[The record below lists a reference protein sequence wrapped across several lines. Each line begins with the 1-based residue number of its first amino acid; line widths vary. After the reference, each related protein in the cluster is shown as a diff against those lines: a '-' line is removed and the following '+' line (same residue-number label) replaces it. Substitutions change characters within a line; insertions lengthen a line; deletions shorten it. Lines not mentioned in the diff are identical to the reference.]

1 MVNLKEGVTVEEAK
15 KLVSLILDENL
26 KCETA
31 YFAPKDVIDD
41 PSIYWL
47 YCWANNGGG
56 SRKARNVAR
65 KAWNDIF
72 DIPYEAFNEKV
83 FYKIALERREYKR

>member
-15 KLVSLILDENL
+15 KQISAILELNQ
-26 KCETA
+26 KCETE
-31 YFAPKDVIDD
+31 YFAPNNEIDD
-41 PSIYWL
+41 ASIYWL

-56 SRKARNVAR
+56 SKKASKVAR
-65 KAWNDIF
+65 EIWNDIF

-83 FYKIALERREYKR
+83 FYDIASKRRKYR